1 MFSQIVN
8 PKTNRKVNIN
18 SKIGKAVLRNYI
30 NIQSGGKVEWSDR
43 DGFIATG
50 GQATRERSRAEIHV
64 LNVLSVNFMGGRRDV
79 QNYAEFWKNPNTR
92 YPQFGYWIRG
102 WVAGNRNQPG
112 YWNDRHSFRETSLN
126 EFIRHNNHPSNALI
140 NTFIEIIR
148 LRFLDSRQR
157 AREAGETRV
166 FHSHSDIIIGML
178 EAFWTLTETRKN
190 TRLWLNEINFLD
202 IDQTV
207 ANHRNWRDISVG
219 LTSSV
224 MNYQLPEAELGQ
236 YGEEDELI
244 HAFEGMRM

>member
-8 PKTNRKVNIN
+8 PISNKKVNIN
-18 SKIGKAVLRNYI
+18 SKVGKEILNNYI

-43 DGFIATG
+43 DGFLATG
-50 GQATRERSRAEIHV
+50 GPATRERSEAEIDV
-64 LNVLSVNFMGGRRDV
+64 LQMLRVEYNGEEGNVQHYSEFWRNPNRRDP
-79 QNYAEFWKNPNTR
+79 K
-92 YPQFGYWIRG
+92 FGYW
-102 WVAGNRNQPG
+102 NRNRFIP
-112 YWNDRHSFRETSLN
+112 TSLN
-126 EFIRHNNHPSNALI
+126 EFIIHNRNPSNNLI
-140 NTFIEIIR
+140 NKFIDIIE
-148 LRFLDSRQR
+148 LRFLDSRQQAQR
-157 AREAGETRV
+157 RRERHGGAETRV

-190 TRLWLNEINFLD
+190 TRLWLNDIDFLD

-207 ANHRNWRDISVG
+207 ADHRNWHDISVG

-244 HAFEGMRM
+244 RAFEGMRM